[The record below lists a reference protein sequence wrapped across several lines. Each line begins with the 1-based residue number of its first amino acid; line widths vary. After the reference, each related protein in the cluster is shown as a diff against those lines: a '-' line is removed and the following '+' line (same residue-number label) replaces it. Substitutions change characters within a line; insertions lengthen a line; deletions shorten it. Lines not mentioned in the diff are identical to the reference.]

1 MKIGGQKKSG
11 ETSKNELFDL
21 VNVTEMEFILR
32 QTSKDALEDDRV
44 KFTWRI
50 QSKGETEHDLKYATI
65 HVLLF
70 PGWFYLANLRTL
82 AWWPPHHPMTGAHA

>member
-65 HVLLF
+65 RFLLF
-70 PGWFYLANLRTL
+70 PGCFYLRTRGH
-82 AWWPPHHPMTGAHA
+82 WCGGPPQQPSIP